1 MAVKILGVLNGVIN
15 KTATEI
21 LEGQVINRMTDIVTT
36 FLNSSVE
43 AIRDLTLEE
52 TTGEEGT
59 GEGTGETP

>member
-43 AIRDLTLEE
+43 AIRDLTREE